1 MMATCIKC
9 RAAAKH
15 DPIDGVLTTCGRHS
29 KAHAERM
36 RKLHADPEFNPLAAI
51 TEAERADYDVLR
63 KASPGPDRWKQRSR
77 FFPGLAAAMAHQ
89 WGDHA
94 ARAYERRAA

>member
-1 MMATCIKC
+1 MTF
-9 RAAAKH
+9 
-15 DPIDGVLTTCGRHS
+15 P
-29 KAHAERM
+29 AHNI
-36 RKLHADPEFNPLAAI
+36 HAPQ
-51 TEAERADYDVLR
+51 
-63 KASPGPDRWKQRSR
+63 ASPGPDRWKQRSR